1 VKREFM
7 IERQGRSFV
16 LYAGLLDE
24 AHERGL
30 RSIRTELLQA
40 PSPDNGETT
49 ICRAVIEMGDG
60 RVFSGIG
67 DATPQNVGRNIVPHA
82 IRMAETRAKAR
93 ALRDAINVG
102 AVALEE
108 LGELEDAPSAP
119 TWDEAPAAPRQ
130 RPAPTASPTPLRRGA
145 PAPAAAGGA
154 GGDLATPAQVRAIYL
169 IGRDQHSMSDGD
181 VDERSVEL
189 YGVRPAELSKK
200 QASGLITALKGG
212 AQSAS
217 A

>member
-24 AHERGL
+24 AHEKGL
-30 RSIRTELLQA
+30 RSIRTELLQS
-40 PSPDNGETT
+40 PSPDNGETS
-49 ICRAVIEMGDG
+49 ICRAVVEMGDG

-82 IRMAETRAKAR
+82 IRMSETRAKAR

-119 TWDEAPAAPRQ
+119 TWDEAPAPPRQ
-130 RPAPTASPTPLRRGA
+130 RPTPPASPTPLRRAA
-145 PAPAAAGGA
+145 PAPAAATGA

-200 QASGLITALKGG
+200 QASGLITALKAG

>member
-1 VKREFM
+1 VKREFL

-16 LYAGLLDE
+16 LYAGLLDQ
-24 AHERGL
+24 AHEQGL
-30 RSIRTELLQA
+30 RSIRTQLLQS
-40 PSPDNGETT
+40 PSPENGETT
-49 ICRAVIEMGDG
+49 ICQAVVEMGDG

-108 LGELEDAPSAP
+108 LGELDDAAAP
-119 TWDEAPAAPRQ
+119 AWDEAPAAPIQ
-130 RPAPTASPTPLRRGA
+130 RPSPSGAPPTPLRRGA
-145 PAPAAAGGA
+145 PAPAAGSGTA
-154 GGDLATPAQVRAIYL
+154 GDLATPAQVRAIYL
-169 IGRDQHSMSDGD
+169 IGRDQHSLGEAE

-189 YGVRPAELSKK
+189 YGLRPAELSKK